1 MFVSAVTAWEYVDLW
16 QRGRIPEA
24 AHFAELHDVMD
35 FALLDFPGSAW
46 SLASGLPSIHRD
58 PVDRML
64 IAHAIAADLILVTAD
79 EAMRRYPV
87 KSLW

>member
-1 MFVSAVTAWEYVDLW
+1 MTAWEYVYLW

-24 AHFAELHDVMD
+24 AHFGDVLDMMD
-35 FALLDFPGSAW
+35 FTLLDFPGNAW
-46 SLASGLPSIHRD
+46 SLASGLPPIHRD

-64 IAHAIAADLILVTAD
+64 IAHAIAADLTLVTAD
-79 EAMRRYPV
+79 KAMRRYPV